1 MQNMKYIINR
11 YLYIIL
17 YIRIYIFFTSY
28 NLIIFLIKF
37 ERIKDTSNIHRY
49 RMSRTYCF
57 AVFHPKVLLVVLV
70 HPKAP
75 TRYLIMLYTAKS
87 FGPAFFEFLPA
98 QPTLRP

>member
-37 ERIKDTSNIHRY
+37 EKIKDTSNIHRY
-49 RMSRTYCF
+49 RMSRTYCS
-57 AVFHPKVLLVVLV
+57 AVFHPKVLLV

-75 TRYLIMLYTAKS
+75 TRYLIPLFTAKS
-87 FGPAFFEFLPA
+87 FGPAFFEFLPV
-98 QPTLRP
+98 QPTLLP